1 VWRAWRNVTHLP
13 LPGACGFV
21 PDRILSDLRYIVF
34 LSREAVRTA
43 SSIAARYGGSVISIP
58 DADRLLEVIAFTDG
72 DCLVIDPALITPAMA
87 ETLAITVT
95 RFPRPVVA
103 FSSIATDAME
113 SVVILARHSR
123 ARFIFRGATTERSAL
138 EHALLLTPDVKL
150 RAALL
155 SGIDA
160 HMARLPS
167 IIEDRLRDAI
177 MIGDGA
183 HSPDTFA
190 AMTGLARRSI
200 DRHLADAGFVSGKRL
215 LDAWRIVAGYRA
227 ITRSRVPLGRIAR
240 ALGCTMRVMDAQFV
254 AMVGVT
260 CSELRAEPMA
270 VEEVAERMA
279 RQLTEP
285 LTEPATER

>member
-1 VWRAWRNVTHLP
+1 VWRVERDATHLP
-13 LPGACGFV
+13 LPDAYGSE
-21 PDRILSDLRYIVF
+21 PDRIRSDLRYIVF
-34 LSREAVRTA
+34 LPRDAVRTV
-43 SSIAARYGGSVISIP
+43 SSIAARYGGSVISIL
-58 DADRLLEVIAFTDG
+58 DADQLLEAIAFTDG
-72 DCLVIDPALITPAMA
+72 DCLVIDPALVTPATA
-87 ETLAITVT
+87 ETLAITVA

-103 FSSIATDAME
+103 FSGIATEAMQ
-113 SVVILARHSR
+113 SVVVLARRSR

-167 IIEDRLRDAI
+167 IVGDRLRDAI

-183 HSPDTFA
+183 HSLDTFA

-254 AMVGVT
+254 TMVGVT

-270 VEEVAERMA
+270 VEEVAA
-279 RQLTEP
+279 RIARRLTEP
-285 LTEPATER
+285 EE